1 MAALLI
7 APGLL
12 HGELPHLFHVGGISA
27 RTAKVLC
34 PGGRPTHEPLLWFG
48 GPRRPP
54 PRQLDLPWEPLLTT
68 AELRRG
74 LAYYGSG
81 ARLQALAAKLLAGQP
96 IKVYALGGSVTGG
109 GGSSYPPA
117 TAYVSRFFRWINA
130 TFPHR
135 DHVFVNRAI
144 PASTAFLFATCLS
157 HHVPADADLVT
168 LEFTV
173 NERKEAPFT
182 SIERRAFEQLL
193 RRLLAYPGRPAI
205 MMLHHYSWFES
216 TGDGLNQ
223 GLYYAEPESQ
233 LSTLAQF
240 YDVPVLSVRAAVW
253 RLMAAGAR
261 HFRVNKVTLK
271 DRTHRYLQNGTW
283 LERTLPV
290 SAQGP
295 LAKLAFYY
303 VDSLHPYDPGHQ
315 TLAELLVHP
324 LVRAVREV
332 EAGESL
338 GEDDVRHAAELTGP
352 DLPPPMIPGNVD
364 EEPGACAL
372 LGDFKGVVVER
383 QGFEYR
389 PERPNAS
396 EFRNQKW
403 GWTSSRPGSWAELE
417 VDTQQGSGHAE
428 GDTLLWLSHL
438 RSYAG
443 MGTARAECRD
453 GCVCNS
459 TTLDGTWE
467 QRVSLFYMTRFPVS
481 RHPRCRIRVTVSD
494 QPGAYSADN
503 GHKVTLVGVMVT
515 HVPLAGAGSLAAVQQ
530 LEFDV

>member
-1 MAALLI
+1 MSLILGLAAFLVA
-7 APGLL
+7 APTLL
-12 HGELPHLFHVGGISA
+12 HGGGQLWSQP
-27 RTAKVLC
+27 VLC
-34 PGGRPTHEPLLWFG
+34 PGGKPQHEALAWWS

-81 ARLQALAAKLLAGQP
+81 ARLQALASKLLAGRP
-96 IKVYALGGSVTGG
+96 VKVYTLGGSVTGG
-109 GGSSYPPA
+109 GGSSYAPA
-117 TAYVSRFFRWINA
+117 TAYVSRFFQWINA
-130 TFPHR
+130 TFPHS

-157 HHVPADADLVT
+157 HHVPPDADLVT

-182 SIERRAFEQLL
+182 SIERRSFEQLL

-205 MMLHHYSWFES
+205 MMLHHYSWFDS
-216 TGDGLNQ
+216 AGDGLDQ

-240 YDVPVLSVRAAVW
+240 YDIPVLSVRAAVW
-253 RLMAAGAR
+253 RLMAAGTR
-261 HFRVNKVTLK
+261 HFKVNKVTLMN
-271 DRTHRYLQNGTW
+271 RTHRYLQNGTW
-283 LERTLPV
+283 VERALPA
-290 SAQGP
+290 SAQG
-295 LAKLAFYY
+295 LIAKQAYFY

-315 TLAELLVHP
+315 TLAELLVQP
-324 LVRAVREV
+324 LVRAVQEV
-332 EAGESL
+332 EAGEAL
-338 GEDDVRHAAELTGP
+338 GEDDVRHAAELTAA
-352 DLPPPMIPGNVD
+352 DLPPPMIPGNAD
-364 EEPGACAL
+364 EEPGFCAL
-372 LGDFKGVVVER
+372 LEDFKGVVVEQ

-396 EFRNQKW
+396 GFRNQKW
-403 GWTSSRPGSWAELE
+403 GWTSSQPGCWAELE
-417 VDTQQGSGHAE
+417 VDTLQGSSHAE

-443 MGTARAECRD
+443 MGAARAECVS
-453 GCVCNS
+453 GCTCS
-459 TTLDGTWE
+459 PATLEGSWE
-467 QRVSLFYMTRFPVS
+467 QRVSLFYMTRFQVS
-481 RHPRCRIRVTVSD
+481 RSPRCRVRVTVSAD
-494 QPGAYSADN
+494 QPGVRPADS
-503 GHKVTLVGVMVT
+503 GHKVTLVGAMVT